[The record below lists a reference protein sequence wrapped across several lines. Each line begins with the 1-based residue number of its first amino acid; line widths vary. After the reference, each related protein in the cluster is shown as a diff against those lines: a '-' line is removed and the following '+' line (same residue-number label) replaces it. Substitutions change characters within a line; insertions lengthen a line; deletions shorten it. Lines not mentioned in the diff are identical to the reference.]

1 MNKEINIKFNFDNN
15 SDNCIYFIQNYIN
28 SDNLLKEILS
38 KNRVIWHTHTIVENP
53 ENVILFNELVDKIS
67 TDFNIIPIK
76 TRINYFEKNT
86 IKDYH
91 KDFYKQDFTIVLNLH
106 PGRILFKH
114 DITHNVL
121 KFSIEPNT
129 LYIFDKHVNQSWI
142 HRVEASDTDRISIVI
157 WCIKNS
163 KK

>member
-1 MNKEINIKFNFDNN
+1 MSKDLNIKFTFDN
-15 SDNCIYFIQNYIN
+15 SDNCIYVIQNYIEN
-28 SDNLLKEILS
+28 SDDLLNEIS
-38 KNRVIWHTHTIVENP
+38 SRNRIPWHTHSVIENP
-53 ENVILFNELVDKIS
+53 ESLLLFNEILDKIS
-67 TDFNIIPIK
+67 KDFNIIPLK
-76 TRINYFEKNT
+76 TRINHFDKNT
-86 IKDYH
+86 VKDYH

-106 PGRILFKH
+106 PARILFKH

-157 WCIKNS
+157 WCIKAGKN
-163 KK
+163 